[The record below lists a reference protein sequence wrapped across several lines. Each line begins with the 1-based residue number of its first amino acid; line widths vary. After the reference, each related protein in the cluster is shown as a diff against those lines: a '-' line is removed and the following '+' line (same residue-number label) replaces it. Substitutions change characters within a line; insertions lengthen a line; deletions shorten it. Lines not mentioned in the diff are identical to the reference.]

1 MDETKINRDKCK
13 AVEEERSS
21 CTEMTMTMTK
31 KMKRGGQ
38 RRRKTKEDKRIRRTE
53 MKRMEEEENGGR
65 GRGCGLGY
73 LGPQTNRRWCPRR
86 CHRLPNTDAAFWRAT
101 STCTGSRVPHSTI
114 VPALTICL

>member
-1 MDETKINRDKCK
+1 MDVTKLNRDKCQ

-21 CTEMTMTMTK
+21 CTEMTTTMTK

-38 RRRKTKEDKRIRRTE
+38 RRRKTKEDERIRRTE
-53 MKRMEEEENGGR
+53 MKRMEEEEDGGR

-101 STCTGSRVPHSTI
+101 STCTDSRVPHSTI